1 MPITDIFPHEL
12 RATVPPLHSQEGIP
26 DPMVH
31 VKFFTGE
38 WIWYVTE
45 GSPDDDADFMFF
57 GFVKGNCEEWGEFS
71 LSELRACA
79 DFGRLIERD
88 VDFKPDRF
96 SQIIS
101 CGRQAFYETERDC
114 RLPP

>member
-26 DPMVH
+26 DPVVH
-31 VKFFTGE
+31 VKFFSSE

-45 GSPDDDADFMFF
+45 GYPDDDDDFIFF
-57 GFVKGNCEEWGEFS
+57 GFVKGPGEEWREFS
-71 LSELRACA
+71 LSELHAFA
-79 DFGRLIERD
+79 DFGLSIERD

-96 SQIIS
+96 SQIMS
-101 CGRQAFYETERDC
+101 DGR
-114 RLPP
+114 

>member
-45 GSPDDDADFMFF
+45 GSPDDDDDFIFF
-57 GFVKGNCEEWGEFS
+57 GFVKGPGEEWGEFS

-79 DFGRLIERD
+79 DFGLLIERD

-96 SQIIS
+96 SHIMS
-101 CGRQAFYETERDC
+101 GGR
-114 RLPP
+114 